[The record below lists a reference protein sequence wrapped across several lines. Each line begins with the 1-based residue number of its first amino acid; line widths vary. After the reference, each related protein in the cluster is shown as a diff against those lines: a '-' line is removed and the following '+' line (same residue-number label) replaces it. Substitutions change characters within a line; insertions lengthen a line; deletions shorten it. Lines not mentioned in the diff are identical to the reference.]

1 MTAQKTMLPGLLVA
15 LATPLDDYVAA
26 KDPNYGWF
34 DTNNTVTFDLLR
46 AKAHILNVTSQQWLT
61 TDKAIGPNG
70 ALWTH
75 QVAVAIPDKPRGS
88 GTAVALLTGGCNEGP
103 PKPPDQHDE
112 YLLIAATVADMTG
125 LIAIVV
131 YQIPNCHIV
140 YPSDPER
147 KGRSED
153 AMIAWA
159 WREYVKDPAHDP
171 KWLPRLPMVKAG
183 MACMLA
189 AEEFVATLGS
199 VETAATAVAPISS
212 WTVSGASKR
221 GWTSWMVG
229 AVAAGGMCAWC
240 PKVSALAPLV
250 PIVPYLNHS
259 VHLQRQSLGGF
270 TFAFSDY
277 LDAGVL
283 QLFDT
288 PEFQT
293 GLALIEPAPNYIER
307 LAKLPKMA
315 VVSSDDEFMQL
326 DWTQHGWA
334 TLPGETHLLVAPN
347 SEHSLSSA
355 IPELIP
361 SLAAFIASVD
371 AKEPPSARPQFSYAV
386 DASSGALTVTLP
398 AGSPTP
404 LKVVLRH
411 AQTTSDKR
419 RDFRWVRLANVS
431 NGDHCTLPDFPLKK
445 PLFGGNCVQPIAWE
459 ETELT
464 PNASASVGSVE
475 GGGAAAPV
483 VYTATPTPPKKGHWR
498 GYYIELKYAS
508 TQLKKAELRVSTPGF
523 VWPNTLPF
531 PDCDMSECPPVLL

>member
-1 MTAQKTMLPGLLVA
+1 MLPGLLAA
-15 LATPLDDYVAA
+15 LATPLDDYVAT
-26 KDPNYGWF
+26 KDPKFAWF
-34 DTNNTVTFDLLR
+34 DTNTTVSFDLFR
-46 AKAHILNVTSQQWLT
+46 AKAHILNVTSQEWLS

-70 ALWTH
+70 AVWTH
-75 QVAVAIPDKPRGS
+75 QVAVVIPHKPAAS
-88 GTAVALLTGGCNEGP
+88 KGTAIAIMTGGCNEGP
-103 PKPPDQHDE
+103 PKPPDQTDE
-112 YLLIAATVADMTG
+112 YLLMAATVADMTG
-125 LIAIVV
+125 LIAVII

-140 YPSDPER
+140 YPSDPQR

-159 WREYVKDPAHDP
+159 WREYVDDPSHDP

-189 AEEFVATLGS
+189 AQEFVTALAS
-199 VETAATAVAPISS
+199 VESTAVAPTITG
-212 WTVSGASKR
+212 WAVSGASKR

-229 AVAAGGMCAWC
+229 VVGAGGMCAWC
-240 PKVSALAPLV
+240 PKVVALAPLV

-259 VHLQRQSLGGF
+259 VHMQRQSLGGF

-288 PEFQT
+288 PEFQK
-293 GLALIEPAPNYIER
+293 GLALIEPAPTYIDR

-361 SLAAFIASVD
+361 SLAAFIASLD
-371 AKEPPSARPQFSYAV
+371 AGEPATARPQFSYAV
-386 DASSGALTVTLP
+386 DATTGALTVTLP

-404 LKVVLRH
+404 VKVVLRH
-411 AQTTSDKR
+411 GQTTSDKR
-419 RDFRWVRLANVS
+419 RDFRWVRFANAS
-431 NGDHCTLPDFPLKK
+431 IGDHCTLPDVPLKK
-445 PLFGGNCVQPIAWE
+445 PLFGGNCVQPIVWE
-459 ETELT
+459 ETELA
-464 PNASASVGSVE
+464 PNASASAAAAAGGGVE
-475 GGGAAAPV
+475 GAAAAPV

-508 TQLKKAELRVSTPGF
+508 TQLKKAEMRVSTPGF
-523 VWPNTLPF
+523 VWPNTMPY
-531 PDCDMSECPPVLL
+531 PDCNMSECPPVLL